1 MKRFLALIFAI
12 SLMTAAVF
20 AGDKNPV
27 VGGQEMLPTS
37 NIMQNLSKSA
47 DHTTFV
53 AAIKAAGLE
62 KTLNGAGPFTI
73 FAPTNKA
80 FSEQPAEFM
89 TTLMKPENKEQLKKM
104 VLYHVVAGKLT
115 SAELKEKIKA
125 GKDRHGEVVT
135 VSGLKLRVG
144 DHSGTHLMVLD
155 DDDDMGM
162 FEASDVNSSNGVI
175 HVIDNVMTPKAPA
188 SAPTK

>member
-1 MKRFLALIFAI
+1 MKRLLALIFAM
-12 SLMTAAVF
+12 SVMTAAVF

-62 KTLNGAGPFTI
+62 ETLKGAGPFTI

-80 FSEQPAEFM
+80 FSEQPADFM

-115 SAELKEKIKA
+115 STDLTDILKK
-125 GKDRHGEVVT
+125 GQDRHEVMT
-135 VSGLKLRVG
+135 LSGLKLHVA
-144 DHSGTHLMVLD
+144 DHNGKHLMVLD

-162 FEASDVNSSNGVI
+162 FEAADVSSSNGMI
-175 HVIDNVMTPKAPA
+175 HVIDNVMTPKAPE